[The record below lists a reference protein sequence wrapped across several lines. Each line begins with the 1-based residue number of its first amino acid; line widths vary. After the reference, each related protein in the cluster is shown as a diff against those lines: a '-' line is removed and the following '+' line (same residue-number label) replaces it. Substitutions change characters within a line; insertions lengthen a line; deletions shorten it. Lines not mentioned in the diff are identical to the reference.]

1 MARKLSEL
9 SSREDFAI
17 EQFATMK
24 KINSICSKLFEL
36 YFIDIE
42 LDSELSPMM
51 RTMVPPYWI
60 DPTNPEHP
68 SCYILAGQSNVSY
81 LERMIYIWP
90 YVNDRNKFEYEISA
104 YRGLIIPPLGFAERS
119 KPFRKSKLEP
129 LVVMSSQGNDRAP
142 KTLILR
148 EESTS
153 AKDELTLDFL
163 QVPKRKRD
171 GDEAYVE
178 TVNAVIYQ
186 PWYRYLTT
194 YLNEREL
201 VFTEVPVETIMAI
214 VNSDIADFVTADGD
228 HITITKGILPL
239 LSKDTEVH
247 KYFIAKVPDPMCDTS
262 AKRFH
267 YVIEETF
274 YNTRGTAYMS
284 IYTLLAAMQLQ

>member
-9 SSREDFAI
+9 SSREDFVI

-24 KINSICSKLFEL
+24 KINSICSKLFDL
-36 YFIDIE
+36 YFVDVE
-42 LDSELSPMM
+42 LDTELSPMM

-68 SCYILAGQSNVSY
+68 SCYVIAGQSNISY
-81 LERMIYIWP
+81 LERMIHIWP

-104 YRGLIIPPLGFAERS
+104 YRGLVIPPLGFAEKS
-119 KPFRKSKLEP
+119 KSFRKSKLEP
-129 LVVMSSQGNDRAP
+129 MVAMSNQGNDRTP

-148 EESTS
+148 EESTN
-153 AKDELTLDFL
+153 AKDELALDFL

-171 GDEAYVE
+171 GDDAYLEV
-178 TVNAVIYQ
+178 VNAVIYR

-194 YLNEREL
+194 YLEEREL
-201 VFTEVPVETIMAI
+201 PFVEVPKETIMAI
-214 VNSDIADFVTADGD
+214 VNYDLADFITAEGD
-228 HITITKGILPL
+228 RITITKGILPL

-247 KYFIAKVPDPMCDTS
+247 KYFVAKVPNSLCDTS

-267 YVIEETF
+267 YVIKETF
-274 YNTRGTAYMS
+274 HNTRGTAYMA